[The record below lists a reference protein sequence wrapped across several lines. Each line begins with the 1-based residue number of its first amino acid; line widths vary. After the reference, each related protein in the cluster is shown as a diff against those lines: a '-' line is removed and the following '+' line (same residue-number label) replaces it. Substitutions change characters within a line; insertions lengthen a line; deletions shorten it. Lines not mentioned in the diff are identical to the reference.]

1 MKITIAQLEAFYWVV
16 RLGSVQEAA
25 RQLNVAQPT
34 ISLRIRDLEA
44 AVGAKVFQRVGRNL
58 RANHSGEALLVHTRS
73 ILEGVSRI
81 RERLGSGEEISG
93 MLRIGVSETFALVCL
108 PRLLKILRTA
118 HPLLRI
124 ELSVST
130 SFELEEEIRDHRLDL
145 AFLVDPV
152 DHPGLR
158 LVPLGIQETTWA
170 AAPSWGLGPVI
181 RPADLR
187 QLPIL
192 TNAFPS
198 PMYRRISEWFRTAG
212 IEPTNVDVC
221 TSVMVIVHLVT
232 AGVAVSFLPRKMI
245 EEQHAEG
252 LIHCFESRPVMG
264 DAKVFAAYRRDD
276 TSPAIEAAMQATR
289 EVLTQINF
297 LRSP

>member
-1 MKITIAQLEAFYWVV
+1 MKITLAQLEAFYWVV
-16 RLGSVQEAA
+16 RLGSVREAA

-34 ISLRIRDLEA
+34 ISLRIRDLET
-44 AVGAKVFQRVGRNL
+44 AVGSKVFQRAGRTL
-58 RANHSGEALLVHTRS
+58 QANQAGEALLVHARGV
-73 ILEGVSRI
+73 LDEVSRI
-81 RERLGSGEEISG
+81 RERLGAGKEISG
-93 MLRIGVSETFALVCL
+93 ILRVGVSETFALVCL
-108 PRLLKILRTA
+108 PALLKILRTE

-130 SFELEEEIRDHRLDL
+130 SFELEEEIRDHRLEL

-170 AAPSWGLGPVI
+170 AAPAWGLGPVI

-187 QLPIL
+187 HLPIL

-198 PMYRRISEWFRTAG
+198 PMYRRITEWFRTAG
-212 IEPTNVDVC
+212 IEPTNVDIC
-221 TSVMVIVHLVT
+221 TSVTVIVTLVT
-232 AGVAVSFLPRKMI
+232 AGVALGFLPRKMI
-245 EEQHAEG
+245 EAQHAEG
-252 LIHCFESRPVMG
+252 LIRCLDSRPEMG

-276 TSPAIEAAMQATR
+276 TSPTIEAVMRATR
-289 EVLTQINF
+289 TVLAQIDF
-297 LRSP
+297 LTAR